1 MAFACWAVSLTMI
14 VPAMKGVPKA
24 NVSSLVKWTMTVS
37 SDMSACPESVPWA
50 AKRPPIVQP
59 LNHVWATNV
68 QTHVRKNHVDP
79 MPNVR
84 LWTKEPNVHVWW
96 DFCPIPQLLLGAPVN
111 PHLVSLT
118 INVRKA
124 SNAMP
129 NFADLFVTATMPACP
144 TNCVLTTFAKRFARV
159 TMIAVATKF
168 AKVSS
173 VFQDADPMLIVL

>member
-14 VPAMKGVPKA
+14 VPAMKDVLKA

-37 SDMSACPESVPWA
+37 LDMSACPESVLWA
-50 AKRPPIVQP
+50 AKHPLIVRP
-59 LNHVWATNV
+59 LNLAWATNV
-68 QTHVRKNHVDP
+68 QIHVRKNHVDP

-96 DFCPIPQLLLGAPVN
+96 DFCPIPQLSLGALVN

-129 NFADLFVTATMPACP
+129 NFAALFVTVMMPVCLM
-144 TNCVLTTFAKRFARV
+144 NCVLTMFAKRFARV
-159 TMIAVATKF
+159 TMTAVAMKF
-168 AKVSS
+168 ARVSS
-173 VFQDADPMLIVL
+173 VFQDADPMLIVP

>member
-37 SDMSACPESVPWA
+37 SDMSACPESVPWD
-50 AKRPPIVQP
+50 AKRPLIVQP

-68 QTHVRKNHVDP
+68 RIPALKNHVDP

-129 NFADLFVTATMPACP
+129 NFAALFVTAMMPACL
-144 TNCVLTTFAKRFARV
+144 TSYVLTTFAKRFARV
-159 TMIAVATKF
+159 TMTAVATKF